1 MLEGKE
7 MEFYAT
13 VVGDKKFIKTINLFE
28 VGTKDPM
35 FPHNSEF
42 RYNISL
48 DVKNCNTNNDKSK
61 CKYDLMNIYIDGSNN
76 SVVPIEQEQANSPD
90 DGVVYYYPANS
101 SEVILNIP
109 HSYVD
114 NFNKADIIVE
124 SVGSAENHSLYFVE
138 LDVYYP
144 SGVRADI
151 TGLPSGM
158 YRVRYRQTGTQ
169 SFLYME
175 DLYIIPESYAYYPL
189 SATGQTLKSSYLS
202 QMFGFNYS
210 AANTHIGYIKSRMN
224 EVCSKYIND
233 GLIGANE
240 FFDNDGTIEVFLVPP
255 EADNQVF
262 GGYPTYYRSY
272 LESDAGA
279 SMIGY
284 NNEDRTKFKFRANYQ
299 NFSLYNVYGNESNF
313 IAYLAAHE
321 VFHWITRSLVPL
333 LRYSISINDV
343 DFTWLDE
350 GLSTMSQAYCYPN
363 LELLQQNSS
372 FTAKSNNFI
381 TNEKEKWEG
390 IFSRNYLDVNHSPY
404 YRGLFFYYLAE
415 HEGLGIDFIKGILTN
430 FQTMQDVSNSNY
442 EDKIKEL
449 FESANNQISNP
460 SFSSSDEI
468 LASFSSEFI
477 KKQFLGNLLNYDN
490 QDFYSMILGS
500 GHEYLLFN
508 YGGIATHK
516 EVAPTDGQMHIN
528 LQIQDDNGQYGDFYC
543 AVGVWDQNNNFVEG
557 SFQEFYLNQE
567 LYEWYPVLDVNQ
579 GYKALAILL
588 KLNEIEEQETVSY
601 LLNMQFQEAGAPL
614 TCDFCCNYE
623 QINSQNE
630 NSVQIAPNNTV
641 RYESI
646 CTGEGLSYHWNF
658 EGGEPSVSNS
668 ANPQVYYST
677 PGEYNVSLQ
686 VINASNEECI
696 DSREDYIMVWGYGF
710 PVAAFGVNGST
721 IINPGDQVQFIDQ
734 SFNSAYV
741 TWSFPNGEPNTSDEQ
756 NPVVTYYEPGI
767 YNVSQQAHT
776 PPESHGLTSWNY
788 ITVLNPN
795 NLEINCII
803 EELVLPNEPVYSTAH
818 LVAAPNNN
826 TFYTYEF
833 NFGDGFINEV
843 TTNELWVSSDWH
855 SYVQPGDYD
864 FVLSVYNEN
873 NTMVSSC
880 TKTIFVRDIFQPID
894 VNLVLEPANPALGEP
909 FEITVESDA
918 YGDAGYTW
926 FSNGTQFNYHT
937 DVFNHTI
944 SVAGSYTYRVQVS
957 DNSGRPPGEDEIT
970 IYFEEPGECF
980 VAQVDEETACFQY
993 GEPMYVKST
1002 SYCSNSDG
1010 CIAYNGNNNLNEITD
1025 VRWTLFRENSGLYF
1039 EGQQYCNID
1048 ETDCNVCHIN
1058 FPSAT
1063 NSYGEFTLVLE
1074 VWNRFD
1080 NSHNEILNYSE
1091 EPIDNIFWSNDHLQ
1105 NPYYDKVWIRL
1116 EPSGGN
1122 NYTGTAYLCGW
1133 HWSNRTYTKKI
1144 IIAADHNG
1152 CTYTVNPDDNINFF
1166 AKEFITLRKGFSALS
1181 GSDFTA
1187 KLSCGHIIQTY
1198 TNSSPYGSLKS
1209 DLITGSIII
1218 YPNPT
1223 NNFLNIDCS
1232 SVLNNCDSNEIE
1244 ISVYDTNGKKIL
1256 SNNYKNM
1263 MIIQLNLEE
1272 FAPAEYYIKI
1282 QTESE
1287 DYFEKVIV
1295 QR

>member
-1 MLEGKE
+1 MKKLIPILLISILCLFSYDSLAQGAKSPTLLVDTGKLENFTYYYNKQNKIRLENRRSNYYPSNEDIRSMYFKNGSLNGKNGEIECERGFIKRKRVSYPVKNKEIFNKVLPGVDMLFEYAVYIMEDCETKSYQQRFFAKYNGKYYTCGSFNLLLEQLGLTEQFSVEEKIECVLNWRYWLFDQNIEILRIEQTKEQMPYDTVVYHLISPDSDERHASFVHNDYEAKYYGRIMLEGKE

-13 VVGDKKFIKTINLFE
+13 VVGDKRFIKSIYLFE
-28 VGTKDPM
+28 PGTKTIYQSNK
-35 FPHNSEF
+35 NSKYNLGLYIEGYNYNTEGSSKNEF
-42 RYNISL
+42 NYIRVYIN
-48 DVKNCNTNNDKSK
+48 DENTELTGTQQQHEEVN
-61 CKYDLMNIYIDGSNN
+61 KYC
-76 SVVPIEQEQANSPD
+76 
-90 DGVVYYYPANS
+90 VVYYYPANA

-109 HSYVD
+109 HSYVEG
-114 NFNKADIIVE
+114 FNKADIIVE
-124 SVGSAENHSLYFVE
+124 SVGSAENHSLYFEE

-144 SGVRADI
+144 TGVRADI

-158 YRVRYRQTGTQ
+158 YRVRYRQNGTQ
-169 SFLYME
+169 NFLDME
-175 DLYIIPESYAYYPL
+175 YLYIIPESYAYYPL

-333 LRYSISINDV
+333 LRTTTSINGV
-343 DFTWLDE
+343 DFEWLDE
-350 GLSTMSQAYCYPN
+350 GLSTMSQAYCYPD
-363 LELLQQNSS
+363 LELQQNSS
-372 FTAKSNNFI
+372 FENKCKHYI
-381 TNEKEKWEG
+381 THSQEKFKG
-390 IFSRNYLDVNHSPY
+390 IFSQTYSTSISPY
-404 YRGLFFYYLAE
+404 NRGLFFYYLTQQQ
-415 HEGLGIDFIKGILTN
+415 GLGVDFIKGILTN

-477 KKQFLGNLLNYDN
+477 KKQFLGNLLNYEN

-500 GHEYLLFN
+500 GTEYLLLN
-508 YGGIATHK
+508 YGGIANHK
-516 EVAPTDGQMHIN
+516 EVAPTDGQMHID
-528 LQIQDDNGQYGDFYC
+528 LQIQDENGQYGNFYC

-579 GYKALAILL
+579 GHKALAILL

-630 NSVQIAPNNTV
+630 NSVQIAPNNSV

-646 CTGEGLSYHWNF
+646 CTGEGLSYYWNF

-918 YGDAGYTW
+918 
-926 FSNGTQFNYHT
+926 
-937 DVFNHTI
+937 
-944 SVAGSYTYRVQVS
+944 
-957 DNSGRPPGEDEIT
+957 
-970 IYFEEPGECF
+970 
-980 VAQVDEETACFQY
+980 
-993 GEPMYVKST
+993 
-1002 SYCSNSDG
+1002 
-1010 CIAYNGNNNLNEITD
+1010 
-1025 VRWTLFRENSGLYF
+1025 
-1039 EGQQYCNID
+1039 
-1048 ETDCNVCHIN
+1048 
-1058 FPSAT
+1058 
-1063 NSYGEFTLVLE
+1063 
-1074 VWNRFD
+1074 
-1080 NSHNEILNYSE
+1080 
-1091 EPIDNIFWSNDHLQ
+1091 
-1105 NPYYDKVWIRL
+1105 
-1116 EPSGGN
+1116 
-1122 NYTGTAYLCGW
+1122 
-1133 HWSNRTYTKKI
+1133 
-1144 IIAADHNG
+1144 
-1152 CTYTVNPDDNINFF
+1152 
-1166 AKEFITLRKGFSALS
+1166 
-1181 GSDFTA
+1181 
-1187 KLSCGHIIQTY
+1187 
-1198 TNSSPYGSLKS
+1198 
-1209 DLITGSIII
+1209 
-1218 YPNPT
+1218 
-1223 NNFLNIDCS
+1223 
-1232 SVLNNCDSNEIE
+1232 
-1244 ISVYDTNGKKIL
+1244 
-1256 SNNYKNM
+1256 
-1263 MIIQLNLEE
+1263 
-1272 FAPAEYYIKI
+1272 
-1282 QTESE
+1282 
-1287 DYFEKVIV
+1287 
-1295 QR
+1295 